1 MLKKELKFY
10 YFCWFK
16 CGIWSICWISIVK
29 NETSCGRF
37 EQLVVAAVFVCCEFA
52 LTTDR
57 AAFTLIRRS
66 IGLNIEWQ
74 TKPFLAKLQ
83 VLRILGTTS
92 LSSQSDDT
100 RILLLVKF
108 WTFSSASV
116 TVQYQSCSHYNCI
129 YSFQLS
135 ILNEKLTFWFLLDK
149 RCSQNESH
157 VDSSHHKFESDHLQH
172 RCH

>member
-1 MLKKELKFY
+1 
-10 YFCWFK
+10 
-16 CGIWSICWISIVK
+16 VK

-37 EQLVVAAVFVCCEFA
+37 EQLVVAAVFVCFCCEFA

-92 LSSQSDDT
+92 LSLQSDDT

-108 WTFSSASV
+108 GLSV
-116 TVQYQSCSHYNCI
+116 QRQ
-129 YSFQLS
+129 
-135 ILNEKLTFWFLLDK
+135 
-149 RCSQNESH
+149 
-157 VDSSHHKFESDHLQH
+157 
-172 RCH
+172 

>member
-1 MLKKELKFY
+1 M
-10 YFCWFK
+10 
-16 CGIWSICWISIVK
+16 K

-92 LSSQSDDT
+92 LSLQSDDT

-108 WTFSSASV
+108 GLSV
-116 TVQYQSCSHYNCI
+116 QRQ
-129 YSFQLS
+129 
-135 ILNEKLTFWFLLDK
+135 
-149 RCSQNESH
+149 
-157 VDSSHHKFESDHLQH
+157 
-172 RCH
+172 